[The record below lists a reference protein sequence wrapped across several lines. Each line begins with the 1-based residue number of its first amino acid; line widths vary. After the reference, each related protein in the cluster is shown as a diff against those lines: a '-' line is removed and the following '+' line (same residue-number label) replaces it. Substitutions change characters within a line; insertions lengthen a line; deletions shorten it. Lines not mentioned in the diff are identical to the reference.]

1 MWIYWQSFTLES
13 YQTLGVLQCLWEAFV
28 LVLVLTWHTF
38 FHLFIFN
45 LLVPLYL
52 KCVCYNKN
60 IVGPWFFVCL
70 FLSFFL
76 IQFDNLCLLIWVFK
90 PFISNVMINLIRLMY
105 LATCFLFVLSVLCSP
120 FLLFL
125 RVCVLIEY
133 FLWFQF
139 ISFVGLL
146 AVFL

>member
-13 YQTLGVLQCLWEAFV
+13 YQTLEVLQCLWEAFI
-28 LVLVLTWHTF
+28 LVLVLTWYTF

-45 LLVPLYL
+45 LFVPLYL
-52 KCVCYNKN
+52 KCVCYSKN
-60 IVGPWFFVCL
+60 IVGACFLVFF
-70 FLSFFL
+70 FI
-76 IQFDNLCLLIWVFK
+76 IQFDNLCLLIWVFR
-90 PFISNVMINLIRLMY
+90 PFISNVIINLIRLMY

-125 RVCVLIEY
+125 RVCVCVEY